1 MGFFSDYRFSKK
13 RFNWTTGVHANIYHR
28 RHIGS
33 ERTLGQLY
41 QNTGYKNEASI
52 FTKAHYT
59 LKRFTLFADIQYR
72 YATFDYKGTVA
83 LDKMDWHF
91 VNPIAGLSIEVI
103 QKSVIYY
110 SIGGTGREPTR
121 NDMFGG
127 NDDLLADSLG
137 NPIVSIK
144 TPEYVVNQELGFR
157 FQSIRLNFNLNLY
170 YMDFENEI
178 VLDGKF
184 GPNGLAL
191 TNKVDQ
197 SLRTGVELNITY
209 KVSKHFSLINNSSF
223 NYSRIKEQNEM
234 FTPILTPPLIINQG
248 VVYFNKGLSVAV
260 SARYQ
265 DKSYIDFANT
275 STVKSYF
282 LLNAR
287 VSYDIKRFQFCLL
300 VNNITNSKYFNN
312 GYVDFDGSK
321 KYFVQAPTNVYA
333 SIKYSF

>member
-1 MGFFSDYRFSKK
+1 
-13 RFNWTTGVHANIYHR
+13 
-28 RHIGS
+28 
-33 ERTLGQLY
+33 
-41 QNTGYKNEASI
+41 
-52 FTKAHYT
+52 
-59 LKRFTLFADIQYR
+59 
-72 YATFDYKGTVA
+72 
-83 LDKMDWHF
+83 
-91 VNPIAGLSIEVI
+91 
-103 QKSVIYY
+103 
-110 SIGGTGREPTR
+110 
-121 NDMFGG
+121 
-127 NDDLLADSLG
+127 
-137 NPIVSIK
+137 
-144 TPEYVVNQELGFR
+144 
-157 FQSIRLNFNLNLY
+157 
-170 YMDFENEI
+170 MDFENEI

-191 TNKVDQ
+191 TNKVEQ
-197 SLRTGVELNITY
+197 SLRTGVELSITY

-234 FTPILTPPLIINQG
+234 FTPILTPPLIINQE

-282 LLNAR
+282 LLNAS
-287 VSYDIKRFQFCLL
+287 VSYDIKSFQFCLL